1 MNEFTVVLPS
11 VRLHK
16 ACPDK
21 AGCRNTGPASEPVS
35 PPPAGQ
41 WEHAEK
47 EDHQQKR
54 WAIETFPSALISS
67 MQMNQSPSGRVELG
81 PVQCTSVRDSI
92 PPRRGGGPPS
102 PPPCGGF
109 DVLVLRLG
117 RHHCST
123 YTSTSNPPEGGG
135 KEGPPPLPGRRGRG
149 GVGQTPPSCSSSM
162 YPKIFR
168 SHVRVAPSSW
178 CASMLATCKSPSSK
192 ITICANPAA
201 AA

>member
-1 MNEFTVVLPS
+1 MNKFIVVLPS
-11 VRLHK
+11 VHLHK
-16 ACPDK
+16 ACPDR
-21 AGCRNTGPASEPVS
+21 AGCRHTGAASEPDS

-149 GVGQTPPSCSSSM
+149 GAGTDAAALSHKTAALLNCS
-162 YPKIFR
+162 KRTICR
-168 SHVRVAPSSW
+168 RDL
-178 CASMLATCKSPSSK
+178 LATRKSPSSK

>member
-1 MNEFTVVLPS
+1 MYIYIYIYVSVYNLYIYIYMNKFIVVLPS
-11 VRLHK
+11 VHLHK

-21 AGCRNTGPASEPVS
+21 AGCRHTGATSEPDS
-35 PPPAGQ
+35 PSPAGQ

-149 GVGQTPPSCSSSM
+149 GWDRRRRAALRACTARSSA
-162 YPKIFR
+162 R
-168 SHVRVAPSSW
+168 
-178 CASMLATCKSPSSK
+178 L
-192 ITICANPAA
+192 
-201 AA
+201 